1 MKTIP
6 RTNLL
11 VFYAFTACLIAAST
25 AAHAQGYPTRPV
37 RLIVPT
43 AQRRRTGSRRGG
55 WCWGGDGARPPGL
68 WRCALQRLAIA
79 LVAAAS
85 LAAGASFAQTYPTK
99 PVRLIVPTAPGG
111 GTDISARLIAP
122 KLSEFLGQ
130 QVIVENR
137 AGGNTAVGNEF
148 VAKSP
153 ADGYTLLMGIS
164 SITINLHTQ
173 SKPPY
178 DAIKDFAPITQVVIV
193 PLVLASHPSLPPRN
207 LKELIAF
214 TRARP
219 GQLNYGTGSVG
230 SNPHLAMELFLAMAK
245 LKVTHVPYRGIGPAM
260 IDLVAG
266 QVQLMMANILS
277 ALPHMRNARIL
288 AHGVS
293 SAKRSTVIPEV
304 PTIAE
309 AGVPGYEVV
318 QWFGILAP
326 AGTPNEVVS
335 RLHSASI
342 RALQDPQVK
351 QRFLADGGET
361 VGNSPEEF
369 AAIIRSDLQKWGKLV
384 KAAGITPDTR

>member
-1 MKTIP
+1 MIESEEDNMKMRIAPSNPLALCALAACFATIP
-6 RTNLL
+6 AT
-11 VFYAFTACLIAAST
+11 ST
-25 AAHAQGYPTRPV
+25 AQVYPTRP
-37 RLIVPT
+37 I
-43 AQRRRTGSRRGG
+43 
-55 WCWGGDGARPPGL
+55 
-68 WRCALQRLAIA
+68 
-79 LVAAAS
+79 
-85 LAAGASFAQTYPTK
+85 
-99 PVRLIVPTAPGG
+99 RLIVPTAPGG
-111 GTDISARLIAP
+111 GTDISARIVAP

-153 ADGYTLLMGIS
+153 PDGYTLLMGIS

-207 LKELIAF
+207 LKALLAF

-230 SNPHLAMELFLAMAK
+230 SNPHLAMELFLSMAK

-266 QVQLMMANILS
+266 QVQLMMANILA

-326 AGTPNEVVS
+326 AATPREIVT
-335 RLHSASI
+335 RLHSASV

-361 VGNSPEEF
+361 VGNSQEDF
-369 AAIIRSDLQKWGKLV
+369 ANIIRSDLAKWGKLV
-384 KAAGITPDTR
+384 KQAGIKPDTR

>member
-1 MKTIP
+1 MMKMRIVSP
-6 RTNLL
+6 HPLAL
-11 VFYAFTACLIAAST
+11 CALTACL
-25 AAHAQGYPTRPV
+25 
-37 RLIVPT
+37 
-43 AQRRRTGSRRGG
+43 
-55 WCWGGDGARPPGL
+55 
-68 WRCALQRLAIA
+68 
-79 LVAAAS
+79 AAAPFT
-85 LAAGASFAQTYPTK
+85 APAQTYPTR
-99 PVRLIVPTAPGG
+99 PIRLIVPTAPGG
-111 GTDISARLIAP
+111 GTDISARIVAP
-122 KLSEFLGQ
+122 KRSECLGQ

-153 ADGYTLLMGIS
+153 PDGYTLLMGIS

-207 LKELIAF
+207 LKALLAF

-230 SNPHLAMELFLAMAK
+230 SNPHLAMELFLSMAK

-266 QVQLMMANILS
+266 QVQLMMANILA

-293 SAKRSTVIPEV
+293 SAKRSKVIPEV

-326 AGTPNEVVS
+326 AATPREIIERISADTSRVVA
-335 RLHSASI
+335 SAPTTTSV
-342 RALQDPQVK
+342 RVTTLSGNH
-351 QRFLADGGET
+351 ADGRPVAIAAPGPVDLT
-361 VGNSPEEF
+361 IVG
-369 AAIIRSDLQKWGKLV
+369 AQ
-384 KAAGITPDTR
+384 TPR

>member
-1 MKTIP
+1 
-6 RTNLL
+6 
-11 VFYAFTACLIAAST
+11 
-25 AAHAQGYPTRPV
+25 
-37 RLIVPT
+37 
-43 AQRRRTGSRRGG
+43 
-55 WCWGGDGARPPGL
+55 
-68 WRCALQRLAIA
+68 
-79 LVAAAS
+79 
-85 LAAGASFAQTYPTK
+85 
-99 PVRLIVPTAPGG
+99 
-111 GTDISARLIAP
+111 
-122 KLSEFLGQ
+122 
-130 QVIVENR
+130 VENR

-148 VAKSP
+148 VARSL

-178 DAIKDFAPITQVVIV
+178 DAIKDFVPITQVVIV
-193 PLVLASHPSLPPRN
+193 PLVLTSHPSLPPRN

-214 TRARP
+214 TRAHP

-293 SAKRSTVIPEV
+293 SATRSTVILEV

-326 AGTPNEVVS
+326 AGTPREIVA

-342 RALQDPQVK
+342 RVLQDPQVK
-351 QRFLADGGET
+351 SRFLADGGET

-369 AAIIRSDLQKWGKLV
+369 AAIIRSDLAKWGKLV
-384 KAAGITPDTR
+384 KAAGIQPDTR